1 MKNTKTEKALSSL
14 EWAIAQSIEL
24 PRQEDE
30 FTCEEFLQLSGSVSR
45 ASAEAKLKRMV
56 SNGGLL
62 KRPACVNGNR
72 CTLYRRA

>member
-14 EWAIAQSIEL
+14 EWAIAQSIEP

-30 FTCEEFLQLSGSVSR
+30 FTCEEFFQLSGAASR
-45 ASAEAKLKRMV
+45 GAAESRLKRMV

-62 KRPACVNGNR
+62 KRPTCINGNR
-72 CTLYRRA
+72 CTLYRKA

>member
-1 MKNTKTEKALSSL
+1 MKNTKTEKALSGL
-14 EWAIAQSIEL
+14 EWAISQSVGA

-30 FTCEEFLQLSGSVSR
+30 FTCEEFLQLSGAASRSSVES
-45 ASAEAKLKRMV
+45 KLKRMV
-56 SNGGLL
+56 NNGGLL

>member
-14 EWAIAQSIEL
+14 EWAIAQSIEP

-30 FTCEEFLQLSGSVSR
+30 FTCEEFLQLSGAASRSSVES
-45 ASAEAKLKRMV
+45 KLKRMV
-56 SNGGLL
+56 NNGGLL

>member
-1 MKNTKTEKALSSL
+1 MNNAKTEKALSSL
-14 EWAIAQSIEL
+14 EWAIAQSVVL

-30 FTCEEFLQLSGSVSR
+30 FTCEEFFQLSGAASR
-45 ASAEAKLKRMV
+45 GAAESRLKRMV

-62 KRPACVNGNR
+62 KRPACINGNR